1 MSTQLLALL
10 KKYGISAVCL
20 IVAFA
25 AGRYT
30 MRSSVEKETDIKY
43 SEQYQQLVVKS
54 ELDYK
59 QKLKEE
65 TESIRKQLELITSK
79 VTEIDR
85 TTTTKP
91 DGTVIVNEHKKID
104 SDTKQTIVVT
114 DDKKSSE
121 VSSETKVSKESDV
134 KKGKVDE
141 TVKTVETITPPPSWR
156 VYASTSIRDPL
167 GARKI
172 EYGAGGMYD
181 LGPINCGVFGLG
193 GVAGGDKS
201 LGVSL
206 GLSF

>member
-1 MSTQLLALL
+1 MISQLLELL
-10 KKYGISAVCL
+10 TKYGVPIIFL
-20 IVAFA
+20 IGAFA

-30 MRSSVEKETDIKY
+30 MKSSVEKETDLKY

-65 TESIRKQLELITSK
+65 TESMRKQLDLVTSK
-79 VTEIDR
+79 VTEIDK

-91 DGTVIVNEHKKID
+91 DGTVIVSEHKKID
-104 SDTKQTIVVT
+104 SDTKQTVIVT
-114 DDKKSSE
+114 DDKKSAE
-121 VSSETKVSKESDV
+121 VSSETKVSKEASDT
-134 KKGKVDE
+134 KGKVDE

-167 GARKI
+167 GARKV
-172 EYGAGGMYD
+172 EYGVGGMYD
-181 LGPINCGVFGLG
+181 LGPVNCGVFGLG
-193 GVAGGDKS
+193 GVANSDKS
-201 LGVSL
+201 LGVTL